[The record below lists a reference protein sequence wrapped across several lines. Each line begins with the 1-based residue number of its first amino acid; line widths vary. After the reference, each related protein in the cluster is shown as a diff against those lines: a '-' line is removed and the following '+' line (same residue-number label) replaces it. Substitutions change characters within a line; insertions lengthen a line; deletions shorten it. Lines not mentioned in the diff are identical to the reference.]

1 MKLTIYSSFCSLS
14 SSSVMVSTKIHKSF
28 LIPRITFMVLRKGP
42 RMHINSNSITITG
55 DECFGDFHKC
65 YDPQVK

>member
-1 MKLTIYSSFCSLS
+1 MKLTIDSSFCSLS

-28 LIPRITFMVLRKGP
+28 LIPRINFMVLRKGP
-42 RMHINSNSITITG
+42 CMHIITITG
-55 DECFGDFHKC
+55 DECSGDFHKC